1 MRTLIAVL
9 ALCALTYTKNCPKMI
24 KKITQRKIDNVN
36 TVAFVTVTNATEK
49 GKKKVYDLLY
59 ETYFDVNDKPAPRQ
73 WSVRRT
79 ITIEC
84 DRVKLRVGDD
94 YFLGCKSENTDCKF
108 VRPYGDLTTTENKLL
123 KLQ

>member
-1 MRTLIAVL
+1 MSNDFETGQSIQVFLRMRTLIAVL

-36 TVAFVTVTNATEK
+36 T
-49 GKKKVYDLLY
+49 
-59 ETYFDVNDKPAPRQ
+59 
-73 WSVRRT
+73 
-79 ITIEC
+79 
-84 DRVKLRVGDD
+84 
-94 YFLGCKSENTDCKF
+94 GCKSENTDCKF